1 MKLIINHKIFRLV
14 LKGSR
19 NLEEDYVALR
29 WIDQGRVKRRRK
41 GSRKFTEFVSM

>member
-1 MKLIINHKIFRLV
+1 

-29 WIDQGRVKRRRK
+29 WIDQGRVKRK
-41 GSRKFTEFVSM
+41 GKRSRKFGVCLYVDR